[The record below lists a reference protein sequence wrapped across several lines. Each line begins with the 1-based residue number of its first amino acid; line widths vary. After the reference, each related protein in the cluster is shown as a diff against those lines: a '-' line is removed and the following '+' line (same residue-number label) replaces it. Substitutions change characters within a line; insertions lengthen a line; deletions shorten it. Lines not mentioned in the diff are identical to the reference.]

1 MFSCNVVNNG
11 LVPGLPDWSAVEI
24 PGVATARG
32 IRPISVPDLGK
43 PLTAIL
49 ARRLTSVD
57 LAVEA
62 ALNGDRDLVI
72 EAMIADGAVFDADT
86 AAALTDDLIAA
97 QAQHLP
103 RFA

>member
-1 MFSCNVVNNG
+1 M
-11 LVPGLPDWSAVEI
+11 PGLPDWSAVEI

-49 ARRLTSVD
+49 ARRLSSVD

-72 EAMIADGAVFDADT
+72 EAMIADGAMFDADK

>member
-1 MFSCNVVNNG
+1 MFSCNVINNG
-11 LVPGLPDWSAVEI
+11 LVPGLPDWSRSRSPASRRRAASA
-24 PGVATARG
+24 PSRCPT
-32 IRPISVPDLGK
+32 SGK

-72 EAMIADGAVFDADT
+72 EAMIADGAVFDADEPAPSPT
-86 AAALTDDLIAA
+86 T
-97 QAQHLP
+97 
-103 RFA
+103 